1 MSNLGEYLR
10 LLAKIEC
17 FVCAFVMEVTMNY
30 NFYDFAKAY
39 QDELRSQANQYRLSE
54 QIVPSQPAAR
64 DRLLTSLGNILISLG
79 EMIKS
84 WRTCPDLGCGAE
96 VSRAR
101 V

>member
-1 MSNLGEYLR
+1 
-10 LLAKIEC
+10 
-17 FVCAFVMEVTMNY
+17 MEVTMNY

-39 QDELRSQANQYRLSE
+39 QDMLRSQANEYRVSE
-54 QIVPSQPAAR
+54 QIVTSPPAAR
-64 DRLLTSLGNILISLG
+64 DRLLTTLGNTLISLG
-79 EMIKS
+79 KMVKS